1 MGSSSQIQ
9 QNNHKRV
16 ALCAACLAL
25 FAACDQTLPMPDT
38 PAPKLTLKQTGTN
51 TVDLKISGRY
61 ALRAMQA
68 RLTYDSAAM
77 RLLKVEAGKESSRL
91 DRVFFSDPK
100 KADGGCNI
108 GITDTRKV
116 LLPSRGA
123 LFRFT
128 FEARG
133 SGQGTVRIE
142 HPLGALGVGERVDL
156 ARTSLGVLIK

>member
-1 MGSSSQIQ
+1 MVS
-9 QNNHKRV
+9 KRKPT
-16 ALCAACLAL
+16 LSLAL
-25 FAACDQTLPMPDT
+25 LVLVSGAAACDETLPIPDA
-38 PAPKLTLKQTGTN
+38 PAPRLTLRQTGTH
-51 TVDLKISGRY
+51 TVDLEISGRY
-61 ALRAMQA
+61 ALRAVQA
-68 RLTYDSAAM
+68 RLAYDSAAM
-77 RLLKVEAGKESSRL
+77 RLLKVEAGKEASRL

-133 SGQGTVRIE
+133 TGQGTVRIE
-142 HPLGALGVGERVDL
+142 HPLGALGGGERVNL
-156 ARTSLGVLIK
+156 ETTSLAVVVK